1 MTGNYFTEK
10 QFRAVIM
17 TAQLA
22 AVISRKEELANEDG
36 DLNLEFYK
44 DKESKLKR
52 ITIFTLV
59 KKINCCKINYYE
71 QQILKQY
78 SNKALSIFRYYYNNT

>member
-1 MTGNYFTEK
+1 
-10 QFRAVIM
+10 M

-71 QQILKQY
+71 Q
-78 SNKALSIFRYYYNNT
+78 